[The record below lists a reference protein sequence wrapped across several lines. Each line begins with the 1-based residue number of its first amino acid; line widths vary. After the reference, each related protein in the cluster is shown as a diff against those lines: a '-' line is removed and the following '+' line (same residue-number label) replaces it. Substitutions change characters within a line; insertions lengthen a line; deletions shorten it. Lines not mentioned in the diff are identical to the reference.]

1 MTDGS
6 KNCGSKEAEP
16 GQGELCGRLSS
27 ELCYE
32 TQERP
37 CNEGKDFHNSQE
49 SKNRKFGSFL
59 ESIFKIFHEMLH
71 VLWRVLGHSGQ
82 LGVRLARQIVREE

>member
-6 KNCGSKEAEP
+6 KNCGSKKAEP

-37 CNEGKDFHNSQE
+37 CNEGKDF
-49 SKNRKFGSFL
+49 KKFV
-59 ESIFKIFHEMLH
+59 IFEFGTIF
-71 VLWRVLGHSGQ
+71 
-82 LGVRLARQIVREE
+82 